1 MLDAERDRGFSRSEA
16 ERLLLRLIGE
26 AGLPQ
31 PRRNHLIHGYEL
43 DLYWPEHGLAV
54 EIDSYASHGRRSN
67 FERDRARDADLGA
80 HGIEVR
86 RFTWHQIT
94 RRGLWLAARL
104 EAAISARA

>member
-1 MLDAERDRGFSRSEA
+1 MVSLSKSTAT
-16 ERLLLRLIGE
+16 
-26 AGLPQ
+26 
-31 PRRNHLIHGYEL
+31 RRTV
-43 DLYWPEHGLAV
+43 AAAT
-54 EIDSYASHGRRSN
+54 SSAT
-67 FERDRARDADLGA
+67 ARDADLGA